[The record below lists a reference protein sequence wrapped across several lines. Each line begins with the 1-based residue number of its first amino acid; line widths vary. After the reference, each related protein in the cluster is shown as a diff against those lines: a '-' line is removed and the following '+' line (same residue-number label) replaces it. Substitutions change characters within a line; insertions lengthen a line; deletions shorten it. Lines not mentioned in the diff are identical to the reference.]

1 MPDQHKN
8 SRPIGV
14 IGLGLLG
21 TALAERLLGAGYPVS
36 VYNRSREKADP
47 LIAMGAQWSDNPLA
61 DCDQVV
67 ISLYTSQIVE
77 QVLQKLQS
85 GLHAGQIL
93 LDTTTGD
100 PSQTTAL
107 GTWLAQREVVY
118 LEAPIAA
125 SSEQTRQGEAVAI
138 VAGPREA
145 YDQCRDI
152 LSAMAAKT
160 YHVGPWGNATRM
172 KLVNN
177 LVLGLN
183 RVALA
188 EGLIFARAIGIDMAQ
203 ALAVLKEGNA
213 YSVAMDVKGQK
224 MVDEDFSTQA
234 KLTQHIK
241 DVRLI
246 LDEASAAGKSL
257 PASMLH
263 LRLLERAEAAGYG
276 EMDNCAIIKAIEE
289 GVMEEGAKSNG

>member
-1 MPDQHKN
+1 MSEPNKTA
-8 SRPIGV
+8 RPVGV

-21 TALAERLLGAGYPVS
+21 TALAERLLGAGYPVH
-36 VYNRSREKADP
+36 VFNRTREKADP
-47 LIAMGAQWSDNPLA
+47 LIEMGAQWSDNPLA
-61 DCDQVV
+61 DCDRVV

-77 QVLQKLQS
+77 QVLQELQT

-100 PSQTTAL
+100 PSETTAL
-107 GTWLAQREVVY
+107 GNWLAGQDVDY
-118 LEAPIAA
+118 LETPIAA

-138 VAGPREA
+138 VAGPHRA
-145 YDQCRDI
+145 YVQCGD
-152 LSAMAAKT
+152 LLAAMAAKT
-160 YHVGPWGNATRM
+160 YHVGSWGNATRM

-203 ALAVLKEGNA
+203 ALAILKEGNA

-224 MVDEDFSTQA
+224 MVEEDFTTQA
-234 KLTQHIK
+234 KLSQHIK

-246 LDEASAAGKSL
+246 LEEASAAGIAL
-257 PASMLH
+257 PASLLH
-263 LRLLERAEAAGYG
+263 LQLLQRAEAAGYG
-276 EMDNCAIIKAIEE
+276 EMDNCVIIKAIEE
-289 GVMEEGAKSNG
+289 SAKGNG